1 MTASTE
7 TTDPATTRTVTTVAV
22 VGTGTMGR
30 GIARLFLRAG
40 HDVRVH
46 DARPGVA
53 AEWVHSLPADER
65 LDAEGR
71 DRAVEVADLA
81 DLVRG
86 AGLVVE
92 VVAEERDVKST
103 VLRTVSAHAPADC
116 VIATNTSSFPIDEL
130 AADVEHPERFLGM
143 HFFNPADVIPGVEV
157 IAGEATDPVVV
168 ERVSDWLTAAGKRP
182 ATVRSSPG
190 FIANRLQMALFLEAV
205 KCVEEG
211 LVTAADLDTVVSTS
225 FGFRLPF
232 FGPFAI
238 ADMAGLDVYRSI
250 FATLQEGFGD
260 RFAAPDSLV
269 ALTDEGHYG
278 LKTGRGFR
286 AYEPDEGETLVAAR
300 DDAYAR
306 MNDLLSES

>member
-1 MTASTE
+1 MTE
-7 TTDPATTRTVTTVAV
+7 TTEATTQAISDDVTTVAV
-22 VGTGTMGR
+22 VGAGTMGR
-30 GIARLFLRAG
+30 GIAGLFMRAG
-40 HDVRVH
+40 HDVRIH
-46 DARPGVA
+46 DHLPGVA
-53 AEWVHSLPADER
+53 ARWVDSLSADELR
-65 LDAEGR
+65 GDDGR
-71 DRAVEVADLA
+71 VRATDVATLEE
-81 DLVRG
+81 LVQD

-92 VVAEERDVKST
+92 VVAEDRAIKAS
-103 VLRTVSAHAPADC
+103 VLRTVSEHAPAHC
-116 VIATNTSSFPIDEL
+116 IIATNTSSFPIDEL
-130 AADVEHPERFLGM
+130 AEDCLRPERFLGM

-157 IAGEATDPVVV
+157 IAGEATDPAVV
-168 ERVSDWLTAAGKRP
+168 ERVSAWLTAAGKRP

-250 FATLQEGFGD
+250 FATLQQGFGD

-269 ALTDEGHYG
+269 ALTDQGHYG

-286 AYEPDEGETLVAAR
+286 AYAPDEGETLVAAR

-306 MNDLLSES
+306 MNDLLSDS